1 MMEYCVR
8 YINLPVSIRGI
19 TVLNNGF
26 YNIYINAKLSY
37 EEQQRAI
44 RHELTHVKR
53 NDFYSEAAIE
63 EIEDM

>member
-1 MMEYCVR
+1 MDYCVR
-8 YINLPVSIRGI
+8 YINLPISIRGI
-19 TVLNNGF
+19 TVFNGDF

-44 RHELTHVKR
+44 HHELTHVKR

>member
-1 MMEYCVR
+1 MEYCVR

-37 EEQQRAI
+37 EDHQRAI
-44 RHELTHVKR
+44 HHQLTHVKR
-53 NDFYSEAAIE
+53 NDFYYESAIE